1 MDLHKPVNL
10 ENKVPWITFSI
21 PYLLVLL
28 QSVEE
33 LTPEEKWRLEHQK
46 LHEQHKGHEKMH
58 AEMVLILILT
68 LVVAQVVLI
77 EWKKRHSRSYL
88 VEAII

>member
-10 ENKVPWITFSI
+10 ENK
-21 PYLLVLL
+21 
-28 QSVEE
+28 SVEE

>member
-1 MDLHKPVNL
+1 MTLL
-10 ENKVPWITFSI
+10 I
-21 PYLLVLL
+21 PLSKTGL

-88 VEAII
+88 VQSATYDCFFS